1 MSFTK
6 LILSMDNTSI
16 KENIRKKRK
25 SRRFTQE
32 YMAGQLDISL
42 TAYRD
47 LEKGSTSLLSSH
59 LVKMAEVLDTSTEEL
74 ALGYHPVQ
82 ADRHLEEMRNE
93 YIGKIATMEKRIAD
107 LERLVMSLEDTI
119 KTKNE
124 IITMLKNLLGEEK

>member
-1 MSFTK
+1 
-6 LILSMDNTSI
+6 
-16 KENIRKKRK
+16 
-25 SRRFTQE
+25 
-32 YMAGQLDISL
+32 MAGQLDISL